1 MPDDFV
7 KVAAV
12 SEVSP
17 GDMKVVD
24 VGDDQILLVNV
35 DGEVHAC
42 EDICTH
48 AYASL
53 SEGDLDGAEVQ
64 CPLHGAIFNVRTG
77 KVLTPPAVEPL
88 RTFEVRVDGDDI
100 LIGPAR
106 EGEE

>member
-1 MPDDFV
+1 MADFV
-7 KVAAV
+7 KVAQV
-12 SEVSP
+12 SEVPP

-24 VGDDQILLVNV
+24 VGEDQVLLVNV
-35 DGEVHAC
+35 GGDVHAC

-77 KVLTPPAVEPL
+77 KVLTPPAVDSL
-88 RTFEVRVDGDDI
+88 RTFEVRVEGDDI
-100 LIGPAR
+100 LVGPAR
-106 EGEE
+106 EEG

>member
-7 KVAAV
+7 KVAGV

-42 EDICTH
+42 DDICSH

-53 SEGDLDGAEVQ
+53 SRGRPGRRGSPVPAARRHLQRQDRQGAD
-64 CPLHGAIFNVRTG
+64 
-77 KVLTPPAVEPL
+77 PAS
-88 RTFEVRVDGDDI
+88 G
-100 LIGPAR
+100 GPAAHL
-106 EGEE
+106 

>member
-35 DGEVHAC
+35 DGEVPSRTWGFFATTSAP
-42 EDICTH
+42 TH
-48 AYASL
+48 
-53 SEGDLDGAEVQ
+53 
-64 CPLHGAIFNVRTG
+64 R
-77 KVLTPPAVEPL
+77 
-88 RTFEVRVDGDDI
+88 VRVPVRG
-100 LIGPAR
+100 
-106 EGEE
+106 